1 MKLRILRE
9 RPLKGKVKIS
19 GAKNSALPA
28 ISASILTDKEV
39 ILKNVPRVKDVETM
53 LEIIGIIGGDWRWDG
68 ESLSIRVKDVKN
80 VRIPY
85 ELVSKMRASI
95 LFLGSLV
102 ARAGRAEV
110 SHPGG
115 CDIGPRPVDLHVE
128 GLRALG
134 VEIEQEQG
142 FYIARANKIR
152 GNRFR
157 FSKKSVTGTENILM
171 VAVASDEEVEISN
184 CALEPEVQD
193 LAILLKKMG
202 ADIDGIGEEKMIV
215 KGKIPLSGTFHSI
228 IPDRIEAGTYMV
240 IGAIPENDFLI
251 EGVETKHILNII
263 EKLKECGI
271 EVIEGD
277 GWVKVKST
285 ERILPVNIET
295 SPFPGFPTDMQAQF
309 TALLTQAEGCS
320 EIKDTIFPFR
330 FHHVYELQRMGAKI
344 DVGEGIAKVYGKT
357 ELSGTDVSANDLRAS
372 ASLVIAGLIAKG
384 ETIIHNIHHLE
395 RGYEDMIGKLR
406 NLGVEIE
413 KIEGGIE

>member
-1 MKLRILRE
+1 MKLRIVSGKV
-9 RPLKGKVKIS
+9 LKGKVKIC

-68 ESLSIRVKDVKN
+68 ELLSIRVKDIKN

-95 LFLGSLV
+95 LVLGSLV

-110 SHPGG
+110 PHPGG

-128 GLRALG
+128 GLRTLG
-134 VEIEQEQG
+134 VEIEQEHG
-142 FYIARANKIR
+142 FYIAKANKIK
-152 GNRFR
+152 GNKFN

-171 VAVASDEEVEISN
+171 ASVAYEEEVEISN

-193 LAILLKKMG
+193 LAILLRKMG
-202 ADIDGIGEEKMIV
+202 AEIEGIGEEKMRI
-215 KGKIPLSGTFHSI
+215 KGKIPLSGAVHSI
-228 IPDRIEAGTYMV
+228 IPDRIEAGTYM
-240 IGAIPENDFLI
+240 IISALPGNDFFI
-251 EGVETKHILNII
+251 EGVEIKHILNII

-271 EVIEGD
+271 EVVEGD
-277 GWVKVKST
+277 GWVKVKAP
-285 ERILPVNIET
+285 EKIIPVNIET
-295 SPFPGFPTDMQAQF
+295 APFPGFPTDMQAQF

-320 EIKDTIFPFR
+320 EIRDTIFPFR
-330 FHHVYELQRMGAKI
+330 FHHAYELQRMGANI
-344 DVGEGIAKVYGKT
+344 EVREGLARVFGKT
-357 ELSGTDVSANDLRAS
+357 DLSGTDVSANDLRAS
-372 ASLVIAGLIAKG
+372 ASLVIAGLIARG

-395 RGYEDMIGKLR
+395 RGYENMIGKLR
-406 NLGVEIE
+406 SQGAEIE
-413 KIEGGIE
+413 KI

>member
-9 RPLKGKVKIS
+9 KPLKGKVKIS

-68 ESLSIRVKDVKN
+68 ELLSIRVKDVKN

-128 GLRALG
+128 GLRTLG

-142 FYIARANKIR
+142 FYIARADKIR

-157 FSKKSVTGTENILM
+157 FPKKSVTGTENLLM
-171 VAVASDEEVEISN
+171 ASVASDEEVEISN

-193 LAILLKKMG
+193 LAFLLKKMG
-202 ADIDGIGEEKMIV
+202 ADIEGIGEERMIV
-215 KGKIPLSGTFHSI
+215 KGKIPLSGAVHSI

-251 EGVETKHILNII
+251 EGVEIKHILNII
-263 EKLKECGI
+263 EKLKECGFD
-271 EVIEGD
+271 VIEGD

-295 SPFPGFPTDMQAQF
+295 APFPGFPTDMQAQF

-320 EIKDTIFPFR
+320 VIRDTIFPFR
-330 FHHVYELQRMGAKI
+330 FHHAYELQRMGAKI

-395 RGYEDMIGKLR
+395 RGYEDIIGKLR

-413 KIEGGIE
+413 KIEGGID

>member
-406 NLGVEIE
+406 NLGVDIE